1 MPVALYPGSF
11 DPIHLGHIDVIEQAL
26 ELFGTVVVVTMH
38 NPAKPSGAFTLDERQ
53 AMIAES
59 LAGCPG
65 VSVESFPGL
74 AIDAAVRF
82 GAEVIV
88 KGLRSATDFDVE
100 QQMALTNHRVGGV
113 RTVFVPASP
122 ELSYISSRYIR
133 EIAQYGHDLSQLVPV
148 PVASRL
154 SQLSA
159 RRANP

>member
-11 DPIHLGHIDVIEQAL
+11 DPIHLGHLDVIEQAL
-26 ELFGTVVVVTMH
+26 ELFGSVVVVTMH
-38 NPAKPSGAFTLDERQ
+38 NPAKPSGAFTLAERQ

-59 LAGCPG
+59 LAGWDN

-74 AIDAAVRF
+74 AIDAAAKF
-82 GAEVIV
+82 NADVIV

-122 ELSYISSRYIR
+122 ALSFISSRYVR
-133 EIAQYGHDLSQLVPV
+133 EIALYGHDLSDLVPG

-154 SQLSA
+154 AQLSA
-159 RRANP
+159 GRANP